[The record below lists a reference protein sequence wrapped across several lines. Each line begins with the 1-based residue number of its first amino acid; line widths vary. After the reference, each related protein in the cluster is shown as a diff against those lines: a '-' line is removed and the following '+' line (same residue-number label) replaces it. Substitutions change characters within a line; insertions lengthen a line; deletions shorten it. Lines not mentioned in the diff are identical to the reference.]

1 MRDAALALLYPS
13 RCRVCEASVES
24 WRDGVACARCWEA
37 ADAAEARRRRCE
49 KCALPLPA
57 KSTADR
63 CGACEGFAFARAAA
77 CGAYRGP
84 LRESILW
91 LKRHPQIAPRLQEA
105 LRAAFAL
112 LATEA
117 PIDALVPV
125 QLHAARA
132 AERSYNQA
140 EILARAIR
148 GPRIDTASLVR
159 IRPTEKH
166 RAGMDARDRAR
177 SMERAFLVR
186 APRLVEGRHLLL
198 LDDVMTTGSTLHEAA
213 QTLLAGGARSV
224 RVLTLARAVPEF
236 TQASPHALAI
246 PARR

>member
-84 LRESILW
+84 LREIPTRLDPSVHTEILPIE
-91 LKRHPQIAPRLQEA
+91 LGDEAADVPLAVARAPVGGA
-105 LRAAFAL
+105 VA
-112 LATEA
+112 
-117 PIDALVPV
+117 
-125 QLHAARA
+125 HAAHWLEA
-132 AERSYNQA
+132 VDAE
-140 EILARAIR
+140 
-148 GPRIDTASLVR
+148 P
-159 IRPTEKH
+159 
-166 RAGMDARDRAR
+166 
-177 SMERAFLVR
+177 
-186 APRLVEGRHLLL
+186 
-198 LDDVMTTGSTLHEAA
+198 
-213 QTLLAGGARSV
+213 GGAG
-224 RVLTLARAVPEF
+224 
-236 TQASPHALAI
+236 
-246 PARR
+246 